1 MPQLTFRDIGNQEAI
16 IYHDGEAVGDLCRH
30 RDPVTGAP
38 FYLVCLTEGWRGQI
52 RIDDRARI
60 RETVI
65 QRLRSHPLMSCRY

>member
-38 FYLVCLTEGWRGQI
+38 FYLVCLTEDPRGQV
-52 RIDDRARI
+52 RVDDRARI
-60 RETVI
+60 RDTI
-65 QRLRSHPLMSCRY
+65 TQRLTTHPLLGWRY